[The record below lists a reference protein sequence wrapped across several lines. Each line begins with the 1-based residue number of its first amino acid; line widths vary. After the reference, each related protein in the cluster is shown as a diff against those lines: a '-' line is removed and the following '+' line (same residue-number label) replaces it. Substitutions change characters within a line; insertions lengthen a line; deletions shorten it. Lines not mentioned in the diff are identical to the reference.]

1 MNKIKLVILD
11 TDGVLTDGIFTMSS
25 EGTLSKAFFT
35 RDFYGIE
42 QLLRNNIKVVI
53 MTGSH
58 DAVISN
64 QINRICEH
72 SEFWNKC
79 YDNDLSLELLTCVD
93 NKLKMLNNI
102 ILSESL
108 KPNYNEIELK
118 NIAYMG
124 DAENDLECLKAV
136 GYPGCPHDAIL
147 DVKKV
152 SRFISNFNGGK
163 GAVHEFC
170 FNILQKNKNLE
181 NNGEKNANT

>member
-1 MNKIKLVILD
+1 MNKIKLVCLD
-11 TDGVLTDGIFTMSS
+11 LDGTITDGIFTMSS

-42 QLLRNNIKVVI
+42 QLLRNGIKVVI

-58 DAVISN
+58 DNVIEN
-64 QINRICEH
+64 QINRICSH

-79 YDNDLSLELLTCVD
+79 FEEDLTLRLVTGV
-93 NKLKMLNNI
+93 
-102 ILSESL
+102 
-108 KPNYNEIELK
+108 NYKIDVMVALATDKDFFEHPVEFNS
-118 NIAYMG
+118 IAYMG
-124 DAENDLECLKAV
+124 DAENDLECLKVV

-181 NNGEKNANT
+181 NGEKNANIKT